1 MSDKDPIVDLFEN
14 KLKNAEFEVDPSVWT
29 NVASQIPASMGTAIS
44 TGLSLT
50 SKVIIASAVA
60 ATAVITTVAIYVS
73 NNNEEVSAQLPSVM
87 SEEIKVADEE
97 PVLLEN
103 VEVPVLKKERATEDK
118 TNNEL
123 VTAQEEERVEPI
135 EQQLTIKS
143 VDQIIDKDQ
152 IVEEDN
158 LISEF
163 IDTSENE
170 DADELDIQ
178 EEKAEET
185 IEFEA
190 EEESKQMDIKI
201 PNVFTPNNDGQNDTY
216 HLTFEGSILDV
227 SVVIFDHKGD
237 VVFKASEADFK
248 WDGRDMRGEPCPSG
262 RYLFM
267 MTGKDENGKE
277 VLESRD
283 FQLLR

>member
-1 MSDKDPIVDLFEN
+1 MKDKDPIVDLFES

-29 NVASQIPASMGTAIS
+29 NVASQIPASVGTTVS
-44 TGLSLT
+44 TGMSIT

-60 ATAVITTVAIYVS
+60 ATAVITTVAIYIS
-73 NNNEEVSAQLPSVM
+73 NNEEEVATQLPSVM
-87 SEEIKVADEE
+87 TEEIKVADEE
-97 PVLLEN
+97 PVLLEKTQA
-103 VEVPVLKKERATEDK
+103 PVLEKERSTEDLN
-118 TNNEL
+118 NNEV
-123 VTAQEEERVEPI
+123 VTAQEEDKVEPI
-135 EQQLTIKS
+135 EQQLSIHS
-143 VDQIIDKDQ
+143 VDQIINKDQ

-163 IDTSENE
+163 IDTSEKE
-170 DADELDIQ
+170 DSDELDIQ

-185 IEFEA
+185 LEFKA
-190 EEESKQMDIKI
+190 EEESNQLDIKI